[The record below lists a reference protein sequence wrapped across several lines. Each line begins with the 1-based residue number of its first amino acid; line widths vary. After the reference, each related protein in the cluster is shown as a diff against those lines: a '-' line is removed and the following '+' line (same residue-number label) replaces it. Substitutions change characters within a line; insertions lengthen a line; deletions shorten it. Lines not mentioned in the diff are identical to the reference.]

1 MNLSKSFVFFVLFYF
16 LIIGITF
23 AGPFGL
29 DMGMTLDQVR
39 NKTGKSPELVQDDLY
54 RVDPPNK
61 NDMFESY
68 IVQISQKYGIVWI
81 KAIGKDITTNG
92 HGTMLKS
99 AFNNLVASIERTY
112 GKYKKT
118 DLLMRGSI
126 WDEPED
132 FMMGLVKKDRYLMA
146 GWDKD
151 SGANLPN
158 DISSIGVMA
167 SASSSSKGYVVLE
180 YYSPNGDLADA
191 EKKAK
196 QDSVF

>member
-1 MNLSKSFVFFVLFYF
+1 MSFNKILLSFVVIFFSIVC
-16 LIIGITF
+16 TVF

-29 DMGMTLDQVR
+29 DMGMSLDQIK
-39 NKTGKSPELVQDDLY
+39 NKTGKNPELVQDDLY
-54 RVDPPNK
+54 KVEPPNK
-61 NDMFESY
+61 NEMFETY
-68 IVQISQKYGIVWI
+68 VVQVSQKYGIVWI

-92 HGTMLKS
+92 HGIQLKS
-99 AFNNLVASIERTY
+99 AFDNLIASIEKTY

-118 DLLMRGSI
+118 DFLVRGSI
-126 WDEPED
+126 WNEPED

-151 SGANLPN
+151 SGSTLPKE
-158 DISSIGVMA
+158 ISSIGVMV
-167 SASSSSKGYVVLE
+167 SASSSSKGYIALE
-180 YYSPNGDLADA
+180 YYSPNEKLAAD